1 MKEALTEFF
10 INSQMPYWQAFI
22 WVFIG
27 TLFGFVV
34 GILDD
39 KSAKDAR
46 KKARTR
52 RKAKK
57 YEIERLAERACNEMN
72 DSSRLYSKAFN
83 VLWGTYSNVRVFIN
97 AKVKVKKDTAIVHF
111 WLAASDGTKTR
122 WAPELDYI
130 VDNDLFEDVLYLS
143 SSIKD
148 DFIYDMKKHYCEKLR
163 RYL

>member
-10 INSQMPYWQAFI
+10 INSQMSYWQAFI

-34 GILDD
+34 RILDD

-52 RKAKK
+52 KKAKK

-83 VLWGTYSNVRVFIN
+83 VLWGTYGNVRVFIN
-97 AKVKVKKDTAIVHF
+97 AKVRVKKDVAIVHF
-111 WLAASDGTKTR
+111 WLAASDGTKTK
-122 WAPELDYI
+122 WGPELDYI

-143 SSIKD
+143 PSIKD
-148 DFIYDMKKHYCEKLR
+148 DFIYDMKRHYCEKLR

>member
-10 INSQMPYWQAFI
+10 INSQMPYWQAFM
-22 WVFIG
+22 WLFIG
-27 TLFGFVV
+27 TLFGFIV

-46 KKARTR
+46 KKARAK

-83 VLWGTYSNVRVFIN
+83 VLWGTYGNVRVFIN
-97 AKVKVKKDTAIVHF
+97 AKVKVKKDVAIVHF
-111 WLAASDGTKTR
+111 WLAASDGTKTK
-122 WAPELDYI
+122 WGPEVDYI

-143 SSIKD
+143 SSVKD
-148 DFIYDMKKHYCEKLR
+148 DFVCDMEQCYRKKLR